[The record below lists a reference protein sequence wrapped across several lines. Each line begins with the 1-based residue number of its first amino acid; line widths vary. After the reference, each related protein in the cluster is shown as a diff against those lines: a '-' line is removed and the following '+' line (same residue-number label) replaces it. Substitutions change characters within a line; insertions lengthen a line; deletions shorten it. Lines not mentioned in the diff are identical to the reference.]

1 MNDQQ
6 ILEFIAVKHPVRAV
20 QLADKFDKSEREASE
35 ALRAL
40 VDIGD
45 VVRKSGTGPNGQPA
59 QFYTLS
65 ESFLKSR
72 PGQLLIARLEAA
84 NTPAPSP
91 APAAPA
97 PPAPLAVA
105 DHAPAASALPTPAP
119 VAPNKPSAPA
129 ESPATSTG
137 ANRAELGVAHILKHG
152 SVSDADLR
160 QAIGLRAGQYPS
172 AWLGAAIKRGDV
184 NKDGREW
191 KPGRGVEIRTQP
203 AFGGALGLAGAT
215 PRATGGIV
223 PNDAWDGRKLAGEVR
238 PHLPADAPA
247 DPVVVKELVAHLKQI
262 NSELTAPPKFR
273 CGLWSDGV
281 LELQR
286 NGVTVAELEQG
297 EGETVAAFM
306 ARLRQPLET
315 T

>member
-84 NTPAPSP
+84 AAPAPSP
-91 APAAPA
+91 APASPI
-97 PPAPLAVA
+97 PSAVT
-105 DHAPAASALPTPAP
+105 DHAPAASAVPTPAP
-119 VAPNKPSAPA
+119 AAPNKPSAPA
-129 ESPATSTG
+129 ESPATPTG

-152 SVSDADLR
+152 SVLDADLR
-160 QAIGLRAGQYPS
+160 QAMGLRAGQYPS
-172 AWLGAAIKRGDV
+172 AWLGAAIKRGDI

-191 KPGRGVEIRTQP
+191 KPGRGVEIRKQP
-203 AFGGALGLAGAT
+203 AFGGALGLAGA
-215 PRATGGIV
+215 V
-223 PNDAWDGRKLAGEVR
+223 LDGRRLTEEVR
-238 PHLPADAPA
+238 PHLPADATA
-247 DPVVVKELVAHLKQI
+247 DPLVVKELVAHLKQI
-262 NSELTAPPKFR
+262 NAELTAPPKFR

-286 NGVTVAELEQG
+286 NGVTVAELEQD

-306 ARLRQPLET
+306 ARLRHPVEAE
-315 T
+315 